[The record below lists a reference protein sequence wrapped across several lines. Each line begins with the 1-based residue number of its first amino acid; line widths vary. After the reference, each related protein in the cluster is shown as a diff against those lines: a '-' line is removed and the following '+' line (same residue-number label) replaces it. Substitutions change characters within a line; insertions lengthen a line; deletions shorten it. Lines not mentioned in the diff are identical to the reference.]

1 MSNSILRE
9 ASASL
14 FLCRKMLQNCNQHVI
29 IYVDMLLFR
38 RSIRLAASAYPS
50 SGLIAAFAAQD
61 LKEVISVSA
70 DPWGP
75 ILLQLVL
82 ILINGWF
89 AATEVAILSLSEA
102 KLRAEIEDGDK
113 AAAKLLK
120 LCEAPNKFLSTIQ
133 VCITLAGFLGSAFAA
148 EAFSDPLT
156 QAILNTG
163 VKIDPKL
170 LDTLCVILITLVL
183 SFFTLVLGELTPK
196 RIAMHYPDK
205 MARMGLKVINFCSV
219 LFAPL
224 VWLLSASTN
233 GLLRLLG
240 IDPDA
245 DQEEVTEED
254 IRALVDMGEE
264 SGAIEEAEKEMIENI
279 FEFNNLTAE
288 NVMTHRTDVTAIHV
302 NEDWDVILQTIRETG
317 LSRFPVYDED
327 MDDII
332 GTLNTRVFLLN
343 MQTEHPRT
351 TREMIREAY
360 FVPSTVQADLLF
372 RNMQTKKIHMAIVVD
387 EYGGVSGIVTMEDL
401 LEEIVGNIY
410 DEFDPQAEVEIVKLD
425 EDTWRISG
433 QAPLDEVAEA
443 LHVELPLEEDYD
455 TFGGLIFSQ
464 FTLIPE
470 DGSQPEMDCHGLHIQ
485 VEKIEDHRVDTA
497 LVTRLPEETEEDQE
511 AADRKSEDGE
521 N

>member
-1 MSNSILRE
+1 M
-9 ASASL
+9 
-14 FLCRKMLQNCNQHVI
+14 
-29 IYVDMLLFR
+29 
-38 RSIRLAASAYPS
+38 
-50 SGLIAAFAAQD
+50 
-61 LKEVISVSA
+61 SA

-89 AATEVAILSLSEA
+89 AATEVAILSLNEI
-102 KLRAEIEDGDK
+102 KLRADAEEGDK
-113 AAAKLLK
+113 TAAKLLK

-148 EAFSDPLT
+148 EAFSDPLA
-156 QAILNTG
+156 QAILNAG
-163 VKIDPKL
+163 AKIDPEL
-170 LDTLCVILITLVL
+170 LDTLCVVLITLIL
-183 SFFTLVLGELTPK
+183 SYFTLVLGELTPK

-205 MARMGLKVINFCSV
+205 MARMGLKVISFCSV
-219 LFAPL
+219 LFKPL

-240 IDPDA
+240 IDPNA
-245 DQEEVTEED
+245 DEEEVTEED

-288 NVMTHRTDVTAIHV
+288 NVMTHRTDVTAIWV
-302 NEDWDVILQTIRETG
+302 DEEWDVILQTIRETG
-317 LSRFPVYDED
+317 LSRFPVYSED

-343 MQTEHPRT
+343 MQTEKPRT
-351 TREMIREAY
+351 LREMLREAY
-360 FVPSTVQADLLF
+360 FVPSTVQADTLF
-372 RNMQTKKIHMAIVVD
+372 RNMQIKKIHMAIVVD

-410 DEFDPQAEVEIVKLD
+410 DEFDPQAEAEITRVN

-433 QAPLDEVAEA
+433 QAALEDVAEA
-443 LHVELPLEEDYD
+443 LDIELPLEEDYD
-455 TFGGLIFSQ
+455 TLGGLIFSQ
-464 FTLIPE
+464 FTIIPE
-470 DGSQPEMDCHGLHIQ
+470 DGAQPELDCHGLHIV
-485 VEKIEDHRVDTA
+485 VEKMEDHRVEKA
-497 LVTRLPEETEEDQE
+497 LVTKLPEESDADEEE
-511 AADRKSEDGE
+511 TDRKSVSDEE
-521 N
+521 A